1 MRGKIV
7 LGRYE
12 VIRQLGEGGMG
23 KVYLARQLDL
33 NRPVVLKVMHD
44 HIAADPHFRERF
56 QREMLLMARFQ
67 HPYAV
72 TLYDA
77 AVNTDEGHCI
87 IMEYVRGETLATILQ
102 RNHHLTPYRVGR
114 LLSQLCEVLH
124 EAHAQGIIHRDLTPS
139 NLMVLDADSPYEKIK
154 VMDFGLAKLIEPK
167 SLRQMAELK
176 SSPSSGNDCIIGT
189 PAYMCPEQA
198 RGEESDHRGDIY
210 SVGVILYEL
219 LTGRLPFRGLSTM
232 DMLLAHAVDNPPPM
246 HEGEVWVPPSIERVV
261 MQCLE
266 KRPEKRPAS
275 ARELADLYE
284 RALREM
290 EPIAETPP
298 DPEPE
303 QKADEPPPLP
313 DQLDPATAAFQV
325 QAWMPESIAAFKLR
339 GFIQDVGGQV
349 MESVPGRIRVFLGGK
364 GSAYSVPS
372 GRLAWLGL
380 GGKSGFEM
388 ELHLYQPPDARRS
401 FLWVTVLI
409 RYLGRPSDAAWR
421 RQAEQIFRDLRG
433 YLISS
438 QSGVVSPQMRP

>member
-1 MRGKIV
+1 MRGKIF

-23 KVYLARQLDL
+23 KVYLAKQLDL

-44 HIAADPHFRERF
+44 HIAADPHFQERF

-77 AVNTDEGHCI
+77 TVNAQEGHCI
-87 IMEYVRGETLATILQ
+87 IMEYVKGETLATILQ

-124 EAHAQGIIHRDLTPS
+124 EAHSQGIVHRDLTPS

-154 VMDFGLAKLIEPK
+154 VMDFGLAKLIGTR
-167 SLRQMAELK
+167 SLRQMAEMK

-198 RGEESDHRGDIY
+198 RGEEADHRGDLY

-232 DMLLAHAVDNPPPM
+232 DMLLAHAVDRPPAM
-246 HEGEVWVPPSIERVV
+246 HEGDVWVPPSIERVV

-266 KRPEKRPAS
+266 KRPENRPAS

-284 RALREM
+284 RALREI
-290 EPIAETPP
+290 EPLAETEAEP
-298 DPEPE
+298 DPEP
-303 QKADEPPPLP
+303 KGDEPPPLP
-313 DQLDPATAAFQV
+313 QPLDPLTAAYQV
-325 QAWMPESIAAFKLR
+325 QAWMPESIAAYKLR
-339 GFIQDVGGQV
+339 GFIHDVGGQV
-349 MESVPGRIRVFLGGK
+349 LESVPGKIRVFLGGK
-364 GSAYSVPS
+364 GSSYAVPS

-388 ELHLYQPPDARRS
+388 ELHLLQPADSRQNY
-401 FLWVTVLI
+401 LWVTVLL
-409 RYLGRPSDAAWR
+409 RYLGRSSDAHWR
-421 RQAEQIFRDLRG
+421 RLADQIFRDLRG

-438 QSGVVSPQMRP
+438 QSGVISPQSRL